1 MKIEIEISKEDFNLM
16 LKNRYGHDDV
26 LTKDYMLDI
35 LHNIVNQIHDKESV
49 Y

>member
-35 LHNIVNQIHDKESV
+35 LHIHMFRNVLDRV
-49 Y
+49 